1 MASVLETQELCW
13 WAKGLLGLLLC
24 LLRFIFLSHDLV
36 ELKAGV
42 SSSDGLVMVIVQILM
57 SLVVPLMLETPG
69 FVGFLCDRGLSTG
82 LVVDLAVLMS
92 SVQCKS

>member
-42 SSSDGLVMVIVQILM
+42 SSSDGLVMVIV
-57 SLVVPLMLETPG
+57 
-69 FVGFLCDRGLSTG
+69 
-82 LVVDLAVLMS
+82 
-92 SVQCKS
+92 